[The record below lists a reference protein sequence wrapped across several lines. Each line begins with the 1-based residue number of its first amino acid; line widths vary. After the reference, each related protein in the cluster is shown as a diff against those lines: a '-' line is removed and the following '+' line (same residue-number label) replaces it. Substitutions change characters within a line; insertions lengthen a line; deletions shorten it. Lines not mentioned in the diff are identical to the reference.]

1 MSTLHSA
8 AARLNQD
15 IYADGNL
22 VAGDANGAVIGFIA
36 SVFDHDGRP
45 GLSRFLPLER
55 DRLWS
60 WRDRRGELQGAM
72 ITRTWRLIDGLAGI
86 NLGYVCV
93 RPELRRLGVGSSLV
107 RSVVTQEED
116 EGAAFAMCW
125 ARDHLVDFYRSMGF
139 ADLGTEAYCELT
151 PLNDVREG
159 MAVDVQ
165 DLGALS
171 HAGIDAVRRERAGAV
186 LRGFDHGVW
195 KGINPGF
202 PWAPDLKVVYAGKVT
217 QPAWY
222 AVVGEAGGTVTMVEF
237 SGRPEQFD
245 GAVGTIRHRFGS
257 ARVRVNLTDPRM
269 AQMATASRGPE
280 IGVPFHRLLRSS
292 LIDRAAAPITTW
304 LDRI

>member
-8 AARLNQD
+8 AARLSQD

-45 GLSRFLPLER
+45 GLNRFLPLEG

-107 RSVVTQEED
+107 RSVVAQEED

-151 PLNDVREG
+151 PLDDAREG

-171 HAGIDAVRRERAGAV
+171 HAGLDAVRRERAGAV

-222 AVVGEAGGTVTMVEF
+222 AVVGEAGDTVTMVEF
-237 SGRPEQFD
+237 GGRPEQFD
-245 GAVGTIRHRFGS
+245 GAVGTIRHRFSS